1 MDNKYDK
8 FPHRL
13 ALSASIGIFFVFTF
27 LFYGPLKLY
36 IENKDILW
44 FDFTS
49 ALVAISVISVVALV
63 IITLVACIPKR
74 FIHVGLCCLI
84 FACALGL
91 FIQGNFMN
99 IDYGS
104 GVLDG
109 SEIAW
114 KDYTTYGAINSAVW
128 AACLAMPFAFYMVFR
143 VQWRKV
149 LMFSSIGLVVVQA
162 IILSVLLT
170 QNSSN
175 LHKVTYEVTRE
186 GIYELSEDDNTIV
199 FVLDSFDEEYLDK
212 VKQSVPDY
220 KEKLSGFTEYDNTLA
235 SASGASV
242 ALPSLLTGDVY
253 IKDTTYTNYI
263 EDIWDSDNVYST
275 LNNNDVDTRI
285 FAQTEYFS
293 ANSKDY
299 VDNIVDYMD
308 GAGAKESMVSTIYK
322 YTAYTYMP
330 HYLKEYFW
338 LDLDTISSYKSKNIY
353 SLNDAKFYSDY
364 VRAEGFSYTDEY
376 SDSVRIYN
384 LDGARSPY
392 TLTKNTIKNINGTSL
407 EEQIYGCFNCLFTM
421 LDDLKENG
429 KYKDATIII
438 TANIGNSNLTQHPM
452 LLIKESGKDKGYEIS
467 HAPMSLFDLAPTLAS
482 TVTDNY
488 SSYGSGKTF
497 FDITEDEERTRYFY
511 LNTGENSDTRIDKYS
526 TTHDAANT
534 DEMRVVASYYTIA
547 SESPYKLGTS
557 LTFTMDA
564 TANAYA
570 TEGFCAT
577 TGWRTPMAGPKS
589 QMVIPISD
597 IPGDAE
603 DIHVFFGVHSVD
615 KASNCSIYA
624 NGKLVFS
631 AKITKAFESDGL
643 NFTVP
648 TSVIGDDNTV
658 TLDFVFKDISQD
670 ELELD
675 TNKRTKT
682 VSVQSFKMYTQ

>member
-1 MDNKYDK
+1 MDNKHNK
-8 FPHRL
+8 LPHRL
-13 ALSASIGIFFVFTF
+13 ALSASIGFFFVFTF

-36 IENKDILW
+36 VENKDILW

-49 ALVAISVISVVALV
+49 VLKAISIISVVALLLV
-63 IITLVACIPKR
+63 TLFLTIPKR
-74 FIHVGLCCLI
+74 TIHAGLCCLV

-91 FIQGNFMN
+91 FFQGNFLN

-114 KDYTTYGAINSAVW
+114 KDYTTYGAIISAVW
-128 AACLAMPFAFYMVFR
+128 AACLAMPFALFMVFR
-143 VQWRKV
+143 TQWRKI
-149 LMFSSIGLVVVQA
+149 LMFTSLGLILIQA
-162 IILSVLLT
+162 VILTVMVS
-170 QNSSN
+170 QNGQD

-186 GIYELSEDDNTIV
+186 GIYELSEDDNTLV
-199 FVLDSFDEEYLDK
+199 FVLDSFDEDYLEK
-212 VKQSVPDY
+212 IKKNVPDY
-220 KEKLSGFTEYDNTLA
+220 KEQLSGFTEYDNTLA
-235 SASGASV
+235 CASGASI

-253 IKDTTYTNYI
+253 IKDTSYRNYI
-263 EDIWDSDNVYST
+263 ENIWDESNVYST
-275 LNNNDVDTRI
+275 LNKEGVDTRI

-293 ANSKDY
+293 ANSEKY

-308 GAGAKESMVSTIYK
+308 GAGAKESMISTIYK

-364 VRAEGFSYTDEY
+364 VRAEGFTYTDDY
-376 SDSVRIYN
+376 SKSLRVYN

-407 EEQIYGCFNCLFTM
+407 DEQIYGCFNCLFTM
-421 LDDLKENG
+421 LDDLKEND
-429 KYKDATIII
+429 KYKDSTIII

-452 LLIKESGKDKGYEIS
+452 LLIKEAGKDSGYEIS
-467 HAPMSLFDLAPTLAS
+467 KAPMSSFDLAPTLAS
-482 TVTDNY
+482 YVTDNY
-488 SSYGSGKTF
+488 SEYGSGVSF
-497 FDITEDEERTRYFY
+497 FDVKEDAERTRYFY
-511 LNTGENSDTRIDKYS
+511 LHTGENNETRIDKYS
-526 TTHDAANT
+526 TTKDAAKI
-534 DEMRVVASYYTIA
+534 DDMRVVASYYTRA
-547 SESPYKLGTS
+547 VNSPYELGDS

-564 TANAYA
+564 TANAYT
-570 TEGFCAT
+570 TEGFCT
-577 TGWRTPMAGPKS
+577 STGWRTSMAGPKS

-603 DIHVFFGVHSVD
+603 DVHVFFGIHSVD

-624 NGKLVFS
+624 NGRLVFS
-631 AKITKAFESDGL
+631 AKITKSFSTDGL
-643 NFTVP
+643 NFTIP

-658 TLDFVFKDISQD
+658 TLDFVFDDISDD
-670 ELELD
+670 ELKLD

-682 VSVQSFKMYTQ
+682 FSVQSFKMYTQ